1 MTGSIRVEGVSKRF
15 RLYHERP
22 RSFKEMLVR
31 RRKRT
36 FDEFWALRD
45 VSFEVHPGET
55 VGLIG
60 ANGSGKSTL
69 LKCLAGILTPEEGR
83 TVVDGQLGA
92 LLEVGAGFHP
102 ELTGR
107 ENVYLN
113 GSILGL
119 SRQDVRER
127 FDEIVAFAGL
137 EEFIDTPVKAYSS
150 GMYVRLGFAIAV
162 NVRPDILLVD
172 EVLAVGDEQFQR
184 KCLAKFDE
192 MRAQG
197 RTIVLVTHALDT
209 VKQMCNRAV
218 YLRKG
223 RVAHV
228 GEANE
233 VVDAYLT
240 SIGEVANREAG
251 MELQGQRF
259 GTRQAEI
266 TAVEICGPDGVDGSP
281 IIAGEPMTI
290 RLHWQAHEPIER
302 PQFRVDFWAHVN
314 GHRFAE
320 HTTTLSGVEIERLE
334 GAGVTELQVGDLPLV
349 PGGYALSF
357 AIQDA
362 DATRDYDHHERRHH
376 FHVQPGDEPRGGGT
390 LALPV
395 TWDISQRV
403 AS

>member
-1 MTGSIRVEGVSKRF
+1 MAGSIRVEGVSKRF

-31 RRKRT
+31 RRKRVY
-36 FDEFWALRD
+36 DEFWALRD
-45 VSFEVHPGET
+45 VSFEVHPGQS

-69 LKCLAGILTPEEGR
+69 LKCLAGILKPEEGR
-83 TVVDGQLGA
+83 TVVDGKIGA

-119 SRQDVRER
+119 SRAEIRSR
-127 FDEIVAFAGL
+127 FDEIVEFADL
-137 EEFIDTPVKAYSS
+137 EDFIDTPVKAYSS

-184 KCLAKFDE
+184 KCLAKFE
-192 MRAQG
+192 QMRAEG

-209 VKQMCNRAV
+209 VKAMCDRAV

-228 GEANE
+228 GEAHE
-233 VVDAYLT
+233 VVDEYLT
-240 SIGEVANREAG
+240 SVGEVTNREQG
-251 MELQGQRF
+251 MILEGQRF
-259 GTRQAEI
+259 GTRQVEI
-266 TAVEICGPDGVDGSP
+266 TAVECLGPDDTPGSP
-281 IIAGEPMTI
+281 IIAGRPMTI
-290 RLHWQAHEPIER
+290 RLHWLAHEPVDDAE
-302 PQFRVDFWAHVN
+302 FRVDFWAHVN
-314 GHRFAE
+314 GVRIAE
-320 HTTTLSGVEIERLE
+320 HTTRLSRTPVGRLAGE
-334 GAGVTELQVGDLPLV
+334 GTTELRVGDVPLV
-349 PGGYALSF
+349 PGIYALSV
-357 AIQDA
+357 AIQNRDG
-362 DATRDYDHHERRHH
+362 TRDYDHHDRRHH
-376 FHVQPGDEPRGGGT
+376 FTVEPGDDDRGAGV

-395 TWDISQRV
+395 TWEITQKVSP
-403 AS
+403 